1 MNMKNTK
8 AIFLIVLGSF
18 LLATGFAFAVNIPLD
33 QAGHP
38 SLWRADGR
46 SSVVLPNLTLDI
58 VASTNT
64 AATTPPPAVTT
75 PPVPPAPVVVPAEPV
90 KPPPTLGEKIS
101 GFISDNKKIIIT
113 SGIAAFLGFLVVGTG
128 GAALVVGLLAFAFF
142 SLNKKY

>member
-18 LLATGFAFAVNIPLD
+18 LLATGFAFAGNIPLD

-46 SSVVLPNLTLDI
+46 SGVVLPNLTFEI
-58 VASTNT
+58 AASTNT
-64 AATTPPPAVTT
+64 AATTPPPAATT
-75 PPVPPAPVVVPAEPV
+75 PPIPPVPVVVPVEPP

-101 GFISDNKKIIIT
+101 GYISDNKKIIIT
-113 SGIAAFLGFLVVGTG
+113 SGIVALIASLVG
-128 GAALVVGLLAFAFF
+128 GPVLLAGVLAFAFF